1 MPKKRFNNANY
12 NSIDDDSDS
21 PLKSSDFL
29 PSKTRN
35 LTLMSTLSS
44 EIRLEKNL
52 IFIGDIHGSLDEL
65 KSLIKVLNYN
75 PNSDHLIFVGDL
87 IIKGPKS
94 IEVLR
99 YLQPMGV
106 SVVRGN
112 HEDKVLRWKQFLDDL
127 KIEEEDEEEVVDKR
141 LKEYFQEKNLPID
154 EEIVFKSEHKL
165 VATKLDR
172 KLHDYILSFPIIYDI
187 PNLDVY
193 VVHGGLLP
201 EKSLWDQDPFD
212 IMNMEGVPWS
222 GIWNK
227 VQKESINPKYI
238 IYGHVASRGLDIK
251 KYSFGLDS
259 GCVKGRMLTALK
271 WNKNATKQRI
281 NLGPDVSGYKD
292 KRKSTYNGQKAQ
304 HKRER
309 NQKTNGAKNTSS
321 QLKANEAA
329 RTVICQV
336 CRNTFLCTIRA
347 KALVFNP
354 KIYNYYILYGL
365 IIQLYSRL
373 SEHADNKHSKTLQ
386 DCFPG
391 FVEIPKK

>member
-227 VQKESINPKYI
+227 
-238 IYGHVASRGLDIK
+238 
-251 KYSFGLDS
+251 
-259 GCVKGRMLTALK
+259 
-271 WNKNATKQRI
+271 
-281 NLGPDVSGYKD
+281 DVS
-292 KRKSTYNGQKAQ
+292 R
-304 HKRER
+304 
-309 NQKTNGAKNTSS
+309 
-321 QLKANEAA
+321 
-329 RTVICQV
+329 
-336 CRNTFLCTIRA
+336 
-347 KALVFNP
+347 
-354 KIYNYYILYGL
+354 
-365 IIQLYSRL
+365 
-373 SEHADNKHSKTLQ
+373 
-386 DCFPG
+386 
-391 FVEIPKK
+391 VEC